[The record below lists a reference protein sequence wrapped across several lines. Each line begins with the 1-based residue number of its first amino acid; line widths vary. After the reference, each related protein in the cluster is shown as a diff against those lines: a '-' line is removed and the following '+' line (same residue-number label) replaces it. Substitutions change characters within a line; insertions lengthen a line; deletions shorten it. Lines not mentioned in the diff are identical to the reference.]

1 MNNHYHVSPNK
12 CVNWIDYRQ
21 RDSSGCWSRNHD
33 EQMMTLTRSGTDSER
48 RVPRRENCQI
58 SGTKKEKGIRR
69 RKDGGAI
76 CNSDFNPLCSQLPF
90 PPFAFDLLRR
100 GFQIKWIQ
108 IREIDTF
115 RVEHGSQPRPT
126 PVAPILREILA
137 SLDIGNFATVVF
149 RWRLKRVARITRCF
163 IRRCTCNFIHVE

>member
-21 RDSSGCWSRNHD
+21 RDSSGCWPRNHD
-33 EQMMTLTRSGTDSER
+33 EQMMTLTRSGTDSDARASTRELSNKGNEEGER
-48 RVPRRENCQI
+48 DTE
-58 SGTKKEKGIRR
+58 KKGWRGHLQFR
-69 RKDGGAI
+69 
-76 CNSDFNPLCSQLPF
+76 FQPLMLATPF

-115 RVEHGSQPRPT
+115 RVEHGSHPRPT
-126 PVAPILREILA
+126 PVGPILREILA
-137 SLDIGNFATVVF
+137 SLDVGNFATVVF
-149 RWRLKRVARITRCF
+149 RWRLKRVPRITRCF